1 MSAKHDDYDDY
12 YYRMNS
18 RGLLSGLFNGIVE
31 KLPAGIQGLLGNA
44 V

>member
-1 MSAKHDDYDDY
+1 MSAKYDDY

-18 RGLLSGLFNGIVE
+18 RGLLSGLFNAIVE
-31 KLPAGIQGLLGNA
+31 KLPAGIQGILGNA

>member
-31 KLPAGIQGLLGNA
+31 KLPVGIQGLLGNA